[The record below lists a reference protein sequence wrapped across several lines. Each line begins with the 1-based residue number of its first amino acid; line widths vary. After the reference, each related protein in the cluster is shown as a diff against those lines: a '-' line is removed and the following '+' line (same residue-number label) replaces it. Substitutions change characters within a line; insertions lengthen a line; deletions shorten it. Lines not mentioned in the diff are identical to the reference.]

1 VATSPRARLRP
12 LGWLPPA
19 IVAGSLLPVVR
30 IVYRAGAGQLGAN
43 PIATAL
49 NQLGLLALT
58 LLMACVACTPVKILF
73 HVNWPIRI
81 RRTLGLLGFSAAAL
95 HFFTYAVIDQG
106 LALGPILRDVTKRPF
121 ITVGFLALLL
131 LVPLAVT
138 STKKSVARLGYRRW
152 KRIHR
157 LVYVVLVLAVIHFVM
172 RVKADVREPFIWGT
186 VLALLFAV
194 RVADAMR
201 ARAARPAPTQADN
214 S

>member
-1 VATSPRARLRP
+1 VAISPRARLRP

-19 IVAGSLLPVVR
+19 IVVGSLVPFAR
-30 IVYRAGAGQLGAN
+30 MVYRAGTGQLGAN
-43 PIATAL
+43 PIATVL
-49 NQLGLLALT
+49 NQLGLLALA
-58 LLMACVACTPVKILF
+58 LLMACMVCTPLKILF
-73 HVNWPIRI
+73 KVNWPIRI
-81 RRTLGLLGFSAAAL
+81 RRTLGLLGFSAAL
-95 HFFTYAVIDQG
+95 VHFLTYAVVDQG

-121 ITVGFLALLL
+121 ITVGFIALSL

-157 LVYVVLVLAVIHFVM
+157 LVYVVLVLAIIHFVM

-194 RVADAMR
+194 RGVDLMR
-201 ARAARPAPTQADN
+201 TVRSARPQAEKG
-214 S
+214 